1 MFNGTEGR
9 LRYIA
14 LRLAAGAALGVAI
27 IGTVAAC
34 HDEMRAPLDDASLAA
49 AADSAGPLAIEHAF
63 ELPANEVLAQK
74 AIAKGLDH
82 DPSVIQELERARQQ
96 ILARAYARLNVPPD
110 AEITAAERRAFYH
123 NNPALFEHRKI
134 YHLTAFSVALK
145 DINRALRRDL
155 EQTHSSKQVQAL
167 LAARHVALKAKTFSR
182 AAEQLPMAMLPVFAT
197 VKVGDVLIAPQSTG
211 AAMLISVTRLEDSP
225 IGFEKASS
233 NIEQYLIGMRARL
246 AADDR
251 VKNDQAIAR
260 ISYEVGS
267 SGRNRNATAAQA
279 LPN

>member
-1 MFNGTEGR
+1 MFDGKVGR

-14 LRLAAGAALGVAI
+14 LRLAVGAALGVAF
-27 IGTVAAC
+27 IGTIAAC
-34 HDEMRAPLDDASLAA
+34 HDELGAQQDEASPAA
-49 AADSAGPLAIEHAF
+49 AADSAGPFAVEHAI
-63 ELPANEVLAQK
+63 ELPANEVLARK

-96 ILARAYARLNVPPD
+96 ILARAYARINVPPD
-110 AEITAAERRAFYH
+110 EEITLAERRAFYH

-134 YHLTAFSVALK
+134 YHLTAFTVELK

-167 LAARHVALKAKTFSR
+167 LAARHVALKTKTFSR
-182 AAEQLPMAMLPVFAT
+182 TAEQLPMAMLPVFAT
-197 VKVGDVLIAPQSTG
+197 AKVGDVLIAPQSNG
-211 AAMLISVTRLEDSP
+211 AAMLISVTRLQDSP

-233 NIEQYLIGMRARL
+233 NIEQYLVGMRIRL

-251 VKNDQAIAR
+251 VKKDQVIAR
-260 ISYEVGS
+260 ISYEAGG
-267 SGRNRNATAAQA
+267 SGRDPHATAAQA

>member
-1 MFNGTEGR
+1 MFDNNGGP

-14 LRLAAGAALGVAI
+14 LRLAAGVALGGAI
-27 IGTVAAC
+27 VGTVAAC
-34 HDEMRAPLDDASLAA
+34 DDEMHVQQGGALPAA
-49 AADSAGPLAIEHAF
+49 AADSAGPLAVEQAI
-63 ELPANEVLAQK
+63 ELPADEVLAQK
-74 AIAKGLDH
+74 ALAKGLDH
-82 DPSVIQELERARQQ
+82 DPSVFQELERARRQ
-96 ILARAYARLNVPPD
+96 ILARAYASLNVPPEE
-110 AEITAAERRAFYH
+110 EITVAERRAFYY
-123 NNPALFEHRKI
+123 NNPALFRHRKI

-167 LAARHVALKAKTFSR
+167 LAARHVALKSKTFSR

-197 VKVGDVLIAPQSTG
+197 AKVGDVLIAPQSNG

-233 NIEQYLIGMRARL
+233 NIEQYLIGMRNLL

-251 VKNDQAIAR
+251 VKNGQTIAR
-260 ISYEVGS
+260 IAYDAGG
-267 SGRNRNATAAQA
+267 SGRNPNANAAQPLA
-279 LPN
+279 N

>member
-1 MFNGTEGR
+1 MFDGKGKR

-14 LRLAAGAALGVAI
+14 LRLAAGAALGVAV
-27 IGTVAAC
+27 IGAVAAC
-34 HDEMRAPLDDASLAA
+34 HDEMRAQQGEAPPAA
-49 AADSAGPLAIEHAF
+49 AADSAGALAVEHAI

-74 AIAKGLDH
+74 ALAKGLDH
-82 DPSVIQELERARQQ
+82 DPSVIQELERARRQ

-110 AEITAAERRAFYH
+110 EEITAAERRAFYH

-134 YHLTAFSVALK
+134 YHLTAFSVESK
-145 DINRALRRDL
+145 DINRALRQDL

-197 VKVGDVLIAPQSTG
+197 TKVGDVLIAPQSNG
-211 AAMLISVTRLEDSP
+211 AAMLILVTRLEDSP

-233 NIEQYLIGMRARL
+233 NIEHYLIGMRNLL

-251 VKNDQAIAR
+251 VKKDQAIAR
-260 ISYEVGS
+260 ISYDAGDS
-267 SGRNRNATAAQA
+267 DRNPKVNAAEPLA
-279 LPN
+279 N